1 MKKLKLNIKQIIP
14 FIGLIIVFLLFSL
27 TTRGKFLDI
36 NNLQIILTQSIIVM
50 IAGIGVTFVMAHGN
64 LEFSIGG
71 ELAICSIV
79 AYFASMV
86 SVWLALPAAIL
97 TGILCSQVSAWIN
110 NIMKVPAFM
119 VGMCVM
125 FLGRGLAQGMSLDFQ
140 MNTPKALLKLDS
152 TGLYLTVLVV
162 VYVIG
167 YIILEHT
174 KVGSYNKAIGENENA
189 ALYSGVSINVY
200 KAIAFA
206 ISGATIG
213 ICAVLTLIRTAGVGA
228 TTGQS
233 LETNTLIAVVLGGM
247 SLTGGTSIKLR
258 SVIIGAL
265 TFFML
270 SNGLSLWGVNPD
282 IINIIKA
289 GVFLVCVF
297 LSYDRESGVIP
308 I

>member
-1 MKKLKLNIKQIIP
+1 MKNKKINLKQVIP
-14 FIGLIIVFLLFSL
+14 FAGLIIVFLLFAV
-27 TTRGKFLDI
+27 TTKGKFLDI
-36 NNLQIILTQSIIVM
+36 NNLKTILTQSIIVM

-79 AYFASMV
+79 AYFASTI
-86 SVWLALPAAIL
+86 SVWLALPAAIFA
-97 TGILCSQVSAWIN
+97 GVLCSQISAWMN

-125 FLGRGLAQGMSLDFQ
+125 FLGRGLAQGMSLDYQ
-140 MNTPKALLKLDS
+140 MVTPHALLRLDS
-152 TGLYLTVLVV
+152 TALYLGALIV
-162 VYVIG
+162 VYIIA
-167 YIILEHT
+167 YILLEHT
-174 KVGSYNKAIGENENA
+174 KIGQYNMAIGENENA
-189 ALYSGVSINVY
+189 ALYSGVPVNIY

-206 ISGATIG
+206 LSGATIG

-247 SLTGGTSIKLR
+247 ALTGGTSIKLR
-258 SVIIGAL
+258 SVIIGSL
-265 TFFML
+265 IFFML

-289 GVFLVCVF
+289 GVFLVCVY
-297 LSYDRESGVIP
+297 LSYDRESGVLP